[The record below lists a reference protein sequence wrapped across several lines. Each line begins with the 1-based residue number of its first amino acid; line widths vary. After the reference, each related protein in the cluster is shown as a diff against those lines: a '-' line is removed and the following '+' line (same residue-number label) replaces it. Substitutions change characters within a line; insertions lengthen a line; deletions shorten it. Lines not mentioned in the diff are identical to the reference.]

1 IIQESLRNVG
11 KHSEASMARVL
22 LTYGP
27 VGRCRVVIEDDGSG
41 FEPTEAQLEDSEHF
55 GLSIMHERAA
65 AIGAELKVESEP
77 GEGTTVFL
85 EFDAPEM
92 SAEPQRAEETR

>member
-1 IIQESLRNVG
+1 
-11 KHSEASMARVL
+11 MARVL

-41 FEPTEAQLEDSEHF
+41 FETTEAQPEDSEHF
-55 GLSIMHERAA
+55 GLSIMRERAA

-85 EFDAPEM
+85 EFNAPEM
-92 SAEPQRAEETR
+92 ATGPQRAEEAR

>member
-1 IIQESLRNVG
+1 MRLLI
-11 KHSEASMARVL
+11 KHLGNLPNTVIVDR
-22 LTYGP
+22 TK
-27 VGRCRVVIEDDGSG
+27 CRVVIEDDGSG